1 MSRLGISIYPEH
13 STVQKDKDYIALAA
27 KYGCRRIFTCL
38 LSVKKEREEIIKEF
52 REIIDFAHS
61 FQMEV
66 ILDVAPSVFNRLHI
80 SYDDLSFFND
90 LHADGIRLDEGFDS
104 FKRSTDDFQSLWFKD

>member
-38 LSVKKEREEIIKEF
+38 LSVKKREKK
-52 REIIDFAHS
+52 
-61 FQMEV
+61 
-66 ILDVAPSVFNRLHI
+66 L
-80 SYDDLSFFND
+80 
-90 LHADGIRLDEGFDS
+90 
-104 FKRSTDDFQSLWFKD
+104 